1 MEKISRKLFL
11 KRAVAGLAALAVA
24 PNLLSCDNEEEQ
36 ELRKIAPTV
45 GQYDVVVVGGGPAG
59 FIAAITAA
67 RQGAKVALIERYG
80 FLGGMA
86 TIGYVAPISV
96 FA

>member
-24 PNLLSCDNEEEQ
+24 PNLLSCDSSDEDQ

-45 GQYDVVVVGGGPAG
+45 GFYDVVVVGGGPAG
-59 FIAAITAA
+59 NCC
-67 RQGAKVALIERYG
+67 
-80 FLGGMA
+80 
-86 TIGYVAPISV
+86 S
-96 FA
+96 